1 MGLIR
6 ISFHNKMYY
15 MHDQVVVRQYHQLQ
29 SFALSMKYHQKHM
42 DHLLVIFTAGER
54 RFLDLFRILLR
65 FRTNSVR
72 IVADIEK
79 AFLIVG
85 IVIKDRYALKLLWAD
100 DLYELD

>member
-15 MHDQVVVRQYHQLQ
+15 MHNQVVVRQYHQLQ

-54 RFLDLFRILLR
+54 RFLDLLRILLR
-65 FRTNSVR
+65 FRTNRVR

>member
-15 MHDQVVVRQYHQLQ
+15 MHDQVDVRQYHQLQ

-54 RFLDLFRILLR
+54 RFLDLLRILLR
-65 FRTNSVR
+65 FRTNRVR

-100 DLYELD
+100 DLYGLD

>member
-1 MGLIR
+1 M
-6 ISFHNKMYY
+6 
-15 MHDQVVVRQYHQLQ
+15 
-29 SFALSMKYHQKHM
+29 
-42 DHLLVIFTAGER
+42 IFTAGER
-54 RFLDLFRILLR
+54 RFLDLLRILLR
-65 FRTNSVR
+65 FRTNRVR

>member
-54 RFLDLFRILLR
+54 RFLDLLRILLR
-65 FRTNSVR
+65 FRTNRVR
-72 IVADIEK
+72 IVTDIEK

>member
-15 MHDQVVVRQYHQLQ
+15 INDQVVVRQYHQLQ

-54 RFLDLFRILLR
+54 RFLDLLRILLR
-65 FRTNSVR
+65 FRTNRVR

>member
-15 MHDQVVVRQYHQLQ
+15 MHDQVVVRQCHQLQ

-54 RFLDLFRILLR
+54 RFLDLLRILLR
-65 FRTNSVR
+65 FRTNRVR